1 MTGCFYSLP
10 VADVCYYTF
19 ATGKLAR
26 NKDNLFLY
34 IQNRSINIMTKKL
47 EIEDRVIITKKDG
60 KAKIFTW
67 SQLMNGTG
75 EIEWLVEGL
84 FSAGSVVTVSGKPGS
99 KKTWTLLD
107 YVVCQANYENEWL
120 GFKIKQHVPVLIVD
134 EESGSKRLS
143 MRLKEIVKGHNVK
156 NKLDITATCISG
168 FNFRDKNDLM
178 ELSDLIRQTSAKII
192 VIDTLMDVLAGGDDN
207 ASKDISP
214 MYKGLRK
221 LADHFKALII
231 VIHHNSKGGGY
242 RGSTAIEGS
251 SDLMIQVTSKQ
262 DSPNIDFEITK
273 KRDDITRT
281 KWAAYIYSTDKSFIL
296 RKSGKSL
303 SKVGKVQEH
312 IVRYLMDYDT
322 ASIDDLQ
329 SNNGGHAV
337 SSIKGAVYK
346 LIELDLVIQN
356 GYDGKKKLYSLTP
369 DGKMYT
375 ETYLS
380 TEIII
385 PIFED
390 KKKSNK
396 RK

>member
-1 MTGCFYSLP
+1 M
-10 VADVCYYTF
+10 AKKMDVEE
-19 ATGKLAR
+19 KV
-26 NKDNLFLY
+26 
-34 IQNRSINIMTKKL
+34 INI
-47 EIEDRVIITKKDG
+47 KKDG
-60 KAKIFTW
+60 KAKVFTW
-67 SQLMNGTG
+67 SQLMSSSGG
-75 EIEWLVEGL
+75 IDWLVEGL

-107 YVVCQANYENEWL
+107 YIVCQANYESEWL

-134 EESGSKRLS
+134 EESGRNRLS
-143 MRLKEIVKGHNVK
+143 LRLQEVARGHNVK

-178 ELSDLIRQTSAKII
+178 ELSDLIRQTGARIII
-192 VIDTLMDVLAGGDDN
+192 VDTLMDVLAGGDDN

-221 LADHFKALII
+221 LADHYKALIV

-273 KRDDITRT
+273 KRDDISHT
-281 KWAAYIYSTDKSFIL
+281 KWAAYIYSTDRSFIL

-312 IVRYLMDYDT
+312 IISYLMNYEA
-322 ASIDDLQ
+322 ASIEDLQ
-329 SNNGGHAV
+329 KNNGGHVV

-346 LIELDLVIQN
+346 LIEQDLVTFN
-356 GYDGKKKLYSLTP
+356 RYEGKKKMYSLTP

-385 PIFED
+385 PPMFQD
-390 KKKSNK
+390 KKINK
-396 RK
+396 NK